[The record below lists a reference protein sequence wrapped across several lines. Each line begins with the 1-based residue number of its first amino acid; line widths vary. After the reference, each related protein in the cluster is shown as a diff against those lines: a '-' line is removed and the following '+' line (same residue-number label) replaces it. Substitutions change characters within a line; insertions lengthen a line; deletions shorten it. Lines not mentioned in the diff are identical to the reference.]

1 MRKAMLIGLDCA
13 APDLMF
19 SRFIDRLPNFR
30 RMMRRGVHGRLESSD
45 PPITIPAWM
54 VMATSRS
61 PGTLGLYGFRHRRG
75 NSYNDIWIASSRSI
89 REKKIWD
96 YVAEAGGR
104 SCIVGVPPSYPPYP
118 VEGCLVGCFIT
129 PDTKREYTYPPELR
143 EEIEGLVGEYLPDV
157 EFRIEDKRG
166 LIKGI
171 YEMTEKHFEVVKH
184 LMRTRDWRFLMFVEI
199 GLDRVHHAFWKYFDE
214 EHHLHTPGSEFETVV
229 EDYYAYLD
237 EKVGELLELIDD
249 DTVVLVA
256 SDHGGKR
263 MKGAFCINSWLV
275 DQGLLKL
282 RKPVEGVVRLGEADV
297 DWGKTVAWGWGGYYA
312 RIFLNVKGREPQGV
326 IAPEDYERVRDDI
339 ADRLRRIRGPNGEE
353 WRTRVLKPDEV
364 FEECRG
370 DPPDLMVYFDDLYW
384 RSAGT
389 MGHGDIYLPENDTGP
404 DDAVH
409 DKMGLY
415 IYYDP
420 RRDLGGQVEDRRI
433 VDVAPTVLKAMGL
446 PVPPGMEGRPFPQVQ
461 PPAKFRKG

>member
-1 MRKAMLIGLDCA
+1 VTATRKALLIGLDCA
-13 APDLMF
+13 APELMF
-19 SRFIDRLPNFR
+19 HRFLHRLPNIR
-30 RMMRRGVHGRLESSD
+30 RMMRRGVHGRLESCD

-61 PGTLGLYGFRHRRG
+61 PGSLGLYGFRHRRG
-75 NSYNDIWIASSRSI
+75 HSYRDIWIASSRSI

-96 YVAEAGGR
+96 YVAEAGGK
-104 SCIVGVPPSYPPYP
+104 SCLVAVPPSYPPYP

-129 PDTKREYTYPPELR
+129 PDTKRDYTYPPELR
-143 EEIEGLVGEYLPDV
+143 VEIEELVGEYLPDV

-171 YEMTEKHFEVVKH
+171 YEMTEKRFEVVKH
-184 LMRTRDWRFLMFVEI
+184 LMRTRDWSFFMLVEI

-214 EHHLHTPGSEFETVV
+214 RHHLHQPGSEFETVV

-237 EKVGELLELIDD
+237 GKVGELLELIDD
-249 DTVVLVA
+249 DTVVLIA

-263 MKGAFCINSWLV
+263 MKGAFCINSWLAE
-275 DQGLLKL
+275 QGLLKL
-282 RKPVEGVVRLGEADV
+282 RRPVEKIARLEEADV
-297 DWGKTVAWGWGGYYA
+297 DWGRTVAWGWGGYYA

-326 IAPEDYERVRDDI
+326 VAPEDYERVRDEI
-339 ADRLRRIRGPNGEE
+339 ARRLLQIRGPNGEE

-364 FEECRG
+364 FGECRG

-420 RRDLGGQVEDRRI
+420 RRDLGGREQELRI
-433 VDVAPTVLKAMGL
+433 MDVAPTLLKAMGL
-446 PVPPGMEGRPFPQVQ
+446 PVPGEMEGRPLPCL
-461 PPAKFRKG
+461 